1 MFVKPP
7 RERSLMPQYH
17 LADRGTQRKRT
28 SMKWQMEGKRGSE
41 RRCSV
46 LLTDKIRRE
55 SGWSGYVHHQ
65 FKPFKESLYSSLDV
79 EQECQTASEDNALLK
94 EEARPELDG
103 QHIWHCRRNA
113 AALGLMWSWWD
124 WEEEG
129 IQAASVHN
137 SQHFMLKINPR
148 MINIS
153 LRGA

>member
-17 LADRGTQRKRT
+17 LADRGTQRKRA

-65 FKPFKESLYSSLDV
+65 LKPLKESLHSSLDV
-79 EQECQTASEDNALLK
+79 EQECQTAAEDNALLK
-94 EEARPELDG
+94 QEARLEQNE
-103 QHIWHCRRNA
+103 QHIWGCRRNA
-113 AALGLMWSWWD
+113 AAIGLI
-124 WEEEG
+124 WEEG
-129 IQAASVHN
+129 NTTPTYCWSVHN
-137 SQHFMLKINPR
+137 NQDFTIKINPR
-148 MINIS
+148 LINVS
-153 LRGA
+153 F